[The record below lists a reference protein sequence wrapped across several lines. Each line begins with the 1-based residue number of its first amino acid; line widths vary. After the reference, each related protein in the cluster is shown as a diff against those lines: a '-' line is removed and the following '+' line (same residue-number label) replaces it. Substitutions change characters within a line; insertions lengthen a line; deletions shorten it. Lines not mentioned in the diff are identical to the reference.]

1 MTEQA
6 TFDVPE
12 KEPWK
17 DKDTLQGLYHGDDLN
32 QSEIAAYF
40 RDEGHE
46 VSASNISYW
55 MSKFEIETTHS
66 DYEEGRETDETVEKC
81 VRDECEDE
89 PPGPNRI
96 CDSCLDE
103 VREKQRIA
111 QMEAREQEARR
122 SEEWG
127 NYQ

>member
-1 MTEQA
+1 MSVEQQ

-17 DKDTLQGLYHGDDLN
+17 DKNTLQGLYHGDDLN
-32 QSEIAAYF
+32 QSEIAEHF

-66 DYEEGRETDETVEKC
+66 NYDGGREEETFEEC
-81 VRDECEDE
+81 VQNGCSTE

-96 CDSCLDE
+96 CNSCLDE
-103 VREKQRIA
+103 AREKQRTA
-111 QMEAREQEARR
+111 QLKEREEARTSDA
-122 SEEWG
+122 W
-127 NYQ
+127 